1 MRFFARSLALQFMPI
16 KRHAQYNADRMR
28 PREKLSRRQSF
39 VGAVSENGNDGYR
52 KMFKQHSNARLEFLK
67 FPAGRAFTFG
77 KPNQV
82 PFLFQNDRAKGQA
95 RTRGAHWFDRQNFS
109 QSTQETHQWV
119 GEDDAGPT
127 GPISISQLT
136 PIE

>member
-1 MRFFARSLALQFMPI
+1 MPI
-16 KRHAQYNADRMR
+16 KRLSQYNADSTR
-28 PREKLSRRQSF
+28 PREKPSRWQSF
-39 VGAVSENGNDGYR
+39 VRAVNENGDYGRR
-52 KMFKQHSNARLEFLK
+52 KMFKQHSNARLKFLK
-67 FPAGRAFTFG
+67 LPAGRAFTFG

-82 PFLFQNDRAKGQA
+82 LFLFQNDRAKGQA

>member
-1 MRFFARSLALQFMPI
+1 RIACFTLQLLRVRRLSPVERSRFVDAVFRRSLALQFMPI

-52 KMFKQHSNARLEFLK
+52 KMFKQHSNARREFLK

-82 PFLFQNDRAKGQA
+82 AFLFQNDRAKGQA
-95 RTRGAHWFDRQNFS
+95 RTRGARWFDR
-109 QSTQETHQWV
+109 
-119 GEDDAGPT
+119 
-127 GPISISQLT
+127 
-136 PIE
+136 